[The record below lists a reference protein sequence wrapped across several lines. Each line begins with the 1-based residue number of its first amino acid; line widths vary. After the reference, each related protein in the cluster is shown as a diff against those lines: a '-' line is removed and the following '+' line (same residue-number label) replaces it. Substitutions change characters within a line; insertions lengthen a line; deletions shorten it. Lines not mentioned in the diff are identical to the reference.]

1 MYVCFQLIVV
11 IGYDCLVD
19 KINYI
24 LSPCVT
30 HSSAILPVLYHT
42 GGVMPAGRVVAFD
55 FKFLVQSAI
64 IAVNIV
70 IVGVRCRA
78 PCSCFFHDQ
87 SLPVN
92 ARTDTK
98 CEENGT
104 FVRYAD
110 DALLP
115 HFCPLIMRIIHTFS
129 GCPGI
134 L

>member
-55 FKFLVQSAI
+55 CKFLAQSAI
-64 IAVNIV
+64 MLKVSSAAVLV
-70 IVGVRCRA
+70 WGV
-78 PCSCFFHDQ
+78 
-87 SLPVN
+87 
-92 ARTDTK
+92 
-98 CEENGT
+98 
-104 FVRYAD
+104 
-110 DALLP
+110 P
-115 HFCPLIMRIIHTFS
+115 HAYRI
-129 GCPGI
+129 
-134 L
+134 